1 MSQPSTARGPPQPD
15 QPRNLKNAVVGEQ
28 SRRQR
33 NTHKAN
39 QEFIT

>member
-1 MSQPSTARGPPQPD
+1 MSQPSTARGPPTRPTYQP
-15 QPRNLKNAVVGEQ
+15 KNAVVGEQ